1 LRGEELPGS
10 LPDMASDYV
19 EQIRTVQATGPY
31 YLLGW
36 SFGGMVAQEM
46 AVQLREAGHQVA
58 GLILVDS
65 YPRRD
70 LADGLSDVR
79 HSLLENAPEEQDMS
93 RLFTGAERDAYL
105 KVVKNNARLLHE
117 HKVRVIDGDIFLV
130 SGVNVEDSVVEQ
142 WSSYV
147 SGEVRRLKVDCPH
160 HELMIKWDTVQRIGE
175 EVMEFLASAHRE
187 RLDSHCRTGQEA
199 RE

>member
-36 SFGGMVAQEM
+36 SFGGVVAQEM

-58 GLILVDS
+58 RLILVDS
-65 YPRRD
+65 YPWRD
-70 LADGLSDVR
+70 LADGLSDMQS
-79 HSLLENAPEEQDMS
+79 SLLKDAREEQGMS
-93 RLFTGAERDAYL
+93 GLFTGAERDAYL
-105 KVVKNNARLLHE
+105 KVVENNARLLHE
-117 HKVRVIDGDIFLV
+117 HRVRVIDGDLLLV
-130 SGVNVEDSVVEQ
+130 SGYNVQDSVAEQ

-147 SGEVRRLKVDCPH
+147 SGEVRRFKVDCPH
-160 HELMIKWDTVQRIGE
+160 NEMMINADAVERIGD
-175 EVMEFLASAHRE
+175 EVMKFLA
-187 RLDSHCRTGQEA
+187 
-199 RE
+199 